1 MNHSAINISYALGLL
16 LMFSCSGG
24 NKLNNKNLA
33 YIYYNDPTIIHPSYS
48 MYHESD
54 TISTLY
60 FRFSSR
66 EALYSRKPRD
76 TTYSAELSI
85 HYRLFDLEDDKTIQ
99 DSATLHL
106 LDYRVGDQQRYLSG
120 KLNVRVQ
127 AGRNYYLE
135 LTLNDKIRDQAVQNY
150 FSVEKAD
157 VHNRQNFLVEQEGKV
172 AFQNHFRIREKVRI
186 KCNHLAL
193 NRKVV
198 VRYYDRYFKL
208 PPPPFSSEN
217 VGTFEYE
224 SDSIFT
230 IEQLADSSF
239 EFEFTKKGFYHFQT
253 DSSSRVG
260 LTLYQFEGGF
270 PLVREV
276 DDMIDPIRYLTT
288 RQEFTNFERK
298 GRSKESIDEFWYA
311 AAGGVD
317 RGRAVVKT
325 YYNRVQEA
333 NLFFTSYVEGWKT
346 DRGLIYTIYGP
357 PNVIYKT
364 LDSENWIYGEQNNL
378 LSVNFTF
385 YRIEN
390 PFTDNDFFLGRS
402 PVYKSSWYRAV
413 DSWRQGRAVY

>member
-1 MNHSAINISYALGLL
+1 MKNVNYFSYAVLIVLL
-16 LMFSCSGG
+16 FSCSGG
-24 NKLNNKNLA
+24 NKLTNKNLA
-33 YIYYNDPTIIHPSYS
+33 YIYYNDPTIIHPSYTMFHDNDS
-48 MYHESD
+48 
-54 TISTLY
+54 ISTLY
-60 FRFSSR
+60 FRLNSW

-76 TTYSAELSI
+76 TVYSAELSM
-85 HYRLFDLEDDKTIQ
+85 HYRLFTLEDDKTIV

-106 LDYRVGDQQRYLSG
+106 VDYRKGDANHILSG
-120 KLNVRVQ
+120 EMKVR
-127 AGRNYYLE
+127 AKSGRDYFLE
-135 LTLNDKIRDQAVQNY
+135 LTLNDKIRDQAVQAY
-150 FSVEKAD
+150 FKVYKED
-157 VHNRQNFLVEQEGKV
+157 QLNRQNFLVSRDGKV
-172 AFQNHFRIREKVRI
+172 VFQNYFKKDEVVTI
-186 KCNHLAL
+186 KCNRPIP
-193 NRKVV
+193 NRRIY
-198 VRYYDRYFKL
+198 VRHYDRKFKL
-208 PPPPFSSEN
+208 PPPPFSSEH

-224 SDSIFT
+224 ADSIFAIPLET
-230 IEQLADSSF
+230 DSTF
-239 EFEFTKKGFYHFQT
+239 QFKFTKTGFFHFQT
-253 DSSSRVG
+253 DTSSRTG

-270 PLVREV
+270 PKVTQV

-288 RQEFTNFERK
+288 RQEFSNFERK
-298 GRSKESIDEFWYA
+298 GRTKETVDDFWYA
-311 AAGGVD
+311 AAGSVE

-364 LDSENWIYGEQNNL
+364 LDAENWIYGEQNNL

-385 YRIEN
+385 YKIDN